1 MKNTGKRQSN
11 FIGELLGE
19 MTEAKTSG
27 LAFSFAALL
36 PYVLSVIFAIVGAIF
51 GLFYEG
57 CEKDDWYLYVSYLL
71 SQVSFALTAVAFF
84 TLSKTSVKTVIG
96 KPKAMDF
103 VLAIVLQFGML
114 SLANVNSW
122 FLEFLKT
129 LGLSAPVPKIPS
141 LDGFGFVGVLFV
153 VALLP
158 AIFEETLFRGNL
170 LKGLKGF
177 PVWAAAMICGAL
189 FSIFHQNPAQTIYQ
203 FLCGTAFAL
212 IVLRSG
218 SILPT
223 VVAHFLN
230 NALIICAEKYAWR
243 LDTLPIMIDS
253 AVCLVWAL
261 AYLIVGLVGMN
272 KNSEQKTVEKSD
284 KKHFFLTASV
294 GILLCV
300 INWVAK
306 LLGA

>member
-11 FIGELLGE
+11 LIGELLGE
-19 MTEAKTSG
+19 MTETKTSG

-36 PYVLSVIFAIVGAIF
+36 PYLLLVIFAVVGGIF

-84 TLSKTSVKTVIG
+84 ALSKTSVKTVIG
-96 KPKAMDF
+96 KPKAIDF

-114 SLANVNSW
+114 SLAGVNSW
-122 FLEFLKT
+122 FLEFLKG
-129 LGLSAPVPKIPS
+129 LGLSVPIPKIPS

-158 AIFEETLFRGNL
+158 AVFEETLFRGIL

-177 PVWAAAMICGAL
+177 PVWASALLCGAL
-189 FSIFHQNPAQTIYQ
+189 FSLFHQNPAQTIYQ

-230 NALIICAEKYAWR
+230 NALIICAEKFAWQF
-243 LDTLPIMIDS
+243 DMLPILILS
-253 AVCLVWAL
+253 AVCLVLVL
-261 AYLIVGLVGMN
+261 AYLIVGFVKTD
-272 KNSEQKTVEKSD
+272 KNREKVAANTSG
-284 KKHFFLTASV
+284 KKEFFLCAAV

-300 INWVAK
+300 IGWVAK